1 MSVNLL
7 VPKEMNVNL
16 PKEVSVNLPKEVS
29 VNFHAEKGRRN
40 IETIV
45 CFIHKITLNLE
56 QEKTFVIFSFFQIIY
71 LFLCSLQNKYQAD
84 RKRNNWKIW

>member
-16 PKEVSVNLPKEVS
+16 PKEVSVNLPKEVSVYLPKEMS

-71 LFLCSLQNKYQAD
+71 LFLCSLQNK
-84 RKRNNWKIW
+84 